1 MKQQLVLNQDSLT
14 GKVRDADI
22 RGKKV
27 PIDRL
32 TAVVH
37 LFRHDPAFLDSIR
50 KGDLLFQWKWSQF
63 KKQLRK
69 VHTTTDMR
77 KNYCSAYPKLNS
89 LKDWIIR
96 NRVSKDDKSLVT

>member
-14 GKVRDADI
+14 GKDRDADKK
-22 RGKKV
+22 GKKV

-50 KGDLLFQWKWSQF
+50 KGDLLFQ
-63 KKQLRK
+63 
-69 VHTTTDMR
+69 
-77 KNYCSAYPKLNS
+77 
-89 LKDWIIR
+89 
-96 NRVSKDDKSLVT
+96 